1 MRSAKG
7 LTGEQRQAEEC
18 NGLLDV
24 SGEKELLFRGHPIRL
39 WYMKD
44 NC

>member
-1 MRSAKG
+1 MRPVKEM
-7 LTGEQRQAEEC
+7 TGEQRQFEGC
-18 NGLLDV
+18 NDLFDV
-24 SGEKELLFRGHPIRL
+24 SDERELLFRGHHIRL